1 MSMELKSIKGWEKS
15 EAASWGEYCKPGELV
30 GEDVFDYFLNVLP
43 PESLKKGYLQ
53 VGEPH
58 GSRLNPRTGKYQSTY
73 LTFVSAGEKG
83 VYRYCGAS
91 FPGGTVSADIYKK
104 FRSVNEYLKVT
115 YVLVCDEYVI
125 RPRVVCK
132 DGFELSIQAGNF
144 FYSCPAVTRTDVEYT
159 ACEVGC
165 PSVKEE
171 LLMPY
176 IESDKDDPTTAVYPY
191 TPVDIIQKVVEKHGG
206 YFEIRF

>member
-1 MSMELKSIKGWEKS
+1 MFW
-15 EAASWGEYCKPGELV
+15 
-30 GEDVFDYFLNVLP
+30 
-43 PESLKKGYLQ
+43 
-53 VGEPH
+53 
-58 GSRLNPRTGKYQSTY
+58 
-73 LTFVSAGEKG
+73 
-83 VYRYCGAS
+83 
-91 FPGGTVSADIYKK
+91 
-104 FRSVNEYLKVT
+104 
-115 YVLVCDEYVI
+115 YVI